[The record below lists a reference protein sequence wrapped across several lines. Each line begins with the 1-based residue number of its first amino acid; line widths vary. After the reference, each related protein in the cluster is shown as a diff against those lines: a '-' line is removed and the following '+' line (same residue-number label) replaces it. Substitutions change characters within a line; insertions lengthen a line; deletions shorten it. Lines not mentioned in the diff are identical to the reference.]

1 MHIKRLEIYGFKS
14 FPYKVV
20 IPFSKG
26 ITAIVGPNGSGK
38 SNILDAIK
46 WVLGEQSPKRL
57 RVRDLSDL
65 IFSGNSDKKIDF
77 AEVKLILS
85 HDPPVFEKFKDLD
98 EIVII
103 RRFYR
108 DGEGEFYINNRAC
121 RLKDI
126 HFLFLDLGIN
136 PQGYSIIDQG
146 EINKFLEV
154 SPKERKIFLE
164 DLAGVTKLK
173 VTEEEALKNL
183 LSTEHNLVRL
193 TDILKEVES
202 QYYHLKEQAEV
213 ARRYLALREE
223 LKDYTLKH
231 LRLLFKRALERKKGL
246 LEKINERKL
255 KISEQERHLEKLED
269 EEREI
274 YKEILNLERQTKDIK
289 RERAEKEEELK
300 KREEALGNLY
310 KEESKINH
318 RLEQEKM
325 KESSEKQRKDLLLKQ
340 LELNEQEIK
349 VRSEK
354 IEDLVA
360 SLREIKTKRE
370 ELLKDLSERQRERQ
384 KLNSQFD
391 SLKREGIR
399 LREKREFLE
408 KELNLISKET
418 SLKEDEIK
426 QLELSQRKL
435 TEDKI
440 ILEKTIAKKREE
452 KEDLER
458 EISHLQASAEELRSN
473 IEGLQKKKGE
483 LNTEKRALEEKLR
496 LLSQILESEE
506 RGLDPQLLERTLGN
520 LLRVSPEE
528 MTLLENY
535 YKDLLKAIVIKD
547 LKEVEILIKR
557 EKGNLIFIVES
568 ALADLPLALKILD
581 SGEYL
586 PESASKELI
595 FLKDKN
601 LLISPTGFIFYL
613 RDTKKGYFSLKKE
626 KEVFEK
632 ALAEINVRLSE
643 LEANVGT
650 LKERFKATEKAIE
663 ERERK
668 KREKEEEIQR
678 INLTITQFEQR
689 KIRLEENLKGLRENL
704 ENLSRK
710 KSHLEKEK
718 IELEEKIK
726 DLTQRETEFSELT
739 KGLTEGIRDLEGR
752 KNDLERKLSEIEK
765 DLIKNRTERDQLV
778 KRRQEIASEVEAI
791 ERFLKNSKHTYE
803 ILLNEVTYLREKILK
818 EKGKKEALKETLKIL
833 EEKATSL
840 ESELTEK
847 NSHLRGLLD
856 RKRQID
862 REKNSLIQS
871 LHSLELDLTE
881 TNLHLENLK
890 KELIEITGSEE
901 TLENLSQDGDDN
913 LDLKMIEARIEEIK
927 KELRTFQEVNL
938 ASLKEFDNIAE
949 RYETLL
955 TQKRDLESAL
965 EHLKKILRELRAK
978 AEKQLLET
986 LKNVNAKLREIFP
999 LIMEKGT
1006 AELYLTN
1013 DEPLKAGLEL
1023 KISSPYK
1030 NIKHLHM
1037 LSGGEKALCVIAI
1050 LIAFYLTRPGPF
1062 CILDEVD
1069 APLDEKNSLNFI
1081 NLMQKIKENSQI
1093 ILITHNLQVMKE
1105 VDHLI
1110 GVTMEEKGVSK
1121 LVKLKLTESQAK
1133 I

>member
-136 PQGYSIIDQG
+136 PQGYGIIDQG

-173 VTEEEALKNL
+173 VTEEETEKNL
-183 LSTEHNLVRL
+183 LQTEHNLIRL

-213 ARRYLALREE
+213 ARRYIALREE

-231 LRLLFKRALERKKGL
+231 LRLLFKRALEKKRGL
-246 LEKINERKL
+246 LEKMNEMKL
-255 KISEQERHLEKLED
+255 KKIEQEGLLEKLED

-274 YKEILNLERQTKDIK
+274 YKEILNLERQAKDIK
-289 RERAEKEEELK
+289 RERSEKEEELK

-325 KESSEKQRKDLLLKQ
+325 KESSEKQKKDLLLKQ
-340 LELNEQEIK
+340 LELNEREIK

-354 IEDLVA
+354 IEDLEA
-360 SLREIKTKRE
+360 SLKDLKTKRE
-370 ELLKDLSERQRERQ
+370 QLLKELSERQRQRQ
-384 KLNSQFD
+384 KVNSEFD
-391 SLKREGIR
+391 ILKREGIR
-399 LREKREFLE
+399 LKEKRGFLE

-418 SLKEDEIK
+418 ALRKEEIK
-426 QLELSQRKL
+426 QIELTQKKL
-435 TEDKI
+435 VEDRI
-440 ILEKTIAKKREE
+440 LLEKTIAQKREE
-452 KEDLER
+452 KEFLEK
-458 EISHLQASAEELRSN
+458 EISHLQASADELRSS
-473 IEGLQKKKGE
+473 IEVIQKKKDA

-496 LLSQILESEE
+496 LLSQILRSEE
-506 RGLDPQLLERTLGN
+506 RSLNPQLLERTLGSR
-520 LLRVSPEE
+520 LKVSPEE
-528 MTLLENY
+528 MALLENY
-535 YKDLLKAIVIKD
+535 YRDLLKALIVKD
-547 LKEVEILIKR
+547 LKEVEVIIKR
-557 EKGNLIFIVES
+557 EKGNLIFIEES
-568 ALADLPLALKILD
+568 ALASLPLELKILD
-581 SGEYL
+581 SGEYHL
-586 PESASKELI
+586 GSPSKGLI

-601 LLISPTGFIFYL
+601 LLLSPTGFIFYL
-613 RDTKKGYFSLKKE
+613 SNTKKGYFSLRKE

-632 ALAEINVRLSE
+632 DLAEIKARLSE
-643 LEANVGT
+643 LEASEGT
-650 LKERFKATEKAIE
+650 LKERFKATEKAIQE
-663 ERERK
+663 KERIK
-668 KREKEEEIQR
+668 KEKEEEIQR

-689 KIRLEENLKGLRENL
+689 KIRLEENLKGIRENL
-704 ENLSRK
+704 ENLSKK
-710 KSHLEKEK
+710 KSDLEKEK
-718 IELEEKIK
+718 LDLEENIK
-726 DLTQRETEFSELT
+726 DLTQRETEFSRLT
-739 KGLTEGIRDLEGR
+739 KELSEGIRELEGK
-752 KNDLERKLSEIEK
+752 KNDLEKEISEQEK
-765 DLIKNRTERDQLV
+765 ELIKNRTERDQLV
-778 KRRQEIASEVEAI
+778 KRKQEIASEVESI
-791 ERFLKNSKHTYE
+791 ERFLKNSKHTCE
-803 ILLNEVTYLREKILK
+803 ILLNEVTYLREKITE
-818 EKGKKEALKETLKIL
+818 EKGKKKALKDTLKIL

-847 NSHLRGLLD
+847 NSLLRGLLD

-862 REKNSLIQS
+862 RGKNSLIQS

-890 KELIEITGSEE
+890 KELIEVTGTEVPF
-901 TLENLSQDGDDN
+901 ENLSQEGEDN
-913 LDLKMIEARIEEIK
+913 LDLKILEARIEEIK
-927 KELRTFQEVNL
+927 KELRGFQEVNL
-938 ASLKEFDNIAE
+938 ASIKEFENIAE

-965 EHLKKILRELRAK
+965 EHLKKILRELRAR

-986 LKNVNAKLREIFP
+986 LEKVNAKLREIFP

-1006 AELYLTN
+1006 AELYLTK

-1121 LVKLKLTESQAK
+1121 LVKLKLTETFAK